1 MQKMW
6 TVLRKDGPDHLGLW
20 TTNASGGS
28 NRREDCRCGRPAGG
42 EQGVPR
48 RPSQLC
54 SSSRSR
60 SCAPGARHAHNVL
73 GAPLTHRLTVV
84 TAVQATIISNVTS
97 ATNAA
102 RAGGTSPEGQ
112 LRLSLSV
119 SLSLSLSLSVPLSGS
134 LPGSRSPSGSPLTQ
148 CHRPG
153 FELLFTIMPSG
164 SADWAA
170 QSAVN
175 PFPSKPR
182 CDLMHQREGE
192 KVDGCVG

>member
-119 SLSLSLSLSVPLSGS
+119 SLSLSLSLSLCASLRLSPRLSLSLRLSIDTVPPPRVRAALHDHAVG
-134 LPGSRSPSGSPLTQ
+134 LGRLGRPVRGKPIPQQAPLRSNAPA
-148 CHRPG
+148 R
-153 FELLFTIMPSG
+153 
-164 SADWAA
+164 
-170 QSAVN
+170 
-175 PFPSKPR
+175 R
-182 CDLMHQREGE
+182 
-192 KVDGCVG
+192 